1 MDVETGS
8 FLVKIAREAIT
19 EYLRT
24 GGRFKPQNRAG
35 LEEKLGVFVTLET
48 YPKKELRG
56 CIGYPEPTHKLSE
69 ALVDSA
75 ISAATRDPRFPPV
88 DDGELEHIVIE
99 VTVLSPPQL
108 IRANSHADYLRSIKV
123 GRDGLIVENGVC
135 RGLLLPQVPVE
146 YSWTVKDFIEH
157 TCLKAGLD
165 EHAWQ
170 EPSTKV
176 YSFSGELFCEQS
188 PKGSVVK
195 KEFK

>member
-8 FLVKIAREAIT
+8 FLVKTAREAIA

-24 GGRFKPQNRAG
+24 GVKRKPPVRSG

-48 YPKKELRG
+48 YPGKELRG
-56 CIGYPEPTHKLSE
+56 CIGYPEPTHALSE

-75 ISAATRDPRFPPV
+75 IYAATRDPRFPKV
-88 DDGELEHIVIE
+88 GAAELERLVIE

-108 IRANSHADYLRSIKV
+108 IAVNSPSDYMRSIKV
-123 GRDGLIVENGVC
+123 GRDGLIVENGGC

-165 EHAWQ
+165 EYAWQ
-170 EPSTKV
+170 EPDTKI

-188 PKGSVVK
+188 PNGSVVK